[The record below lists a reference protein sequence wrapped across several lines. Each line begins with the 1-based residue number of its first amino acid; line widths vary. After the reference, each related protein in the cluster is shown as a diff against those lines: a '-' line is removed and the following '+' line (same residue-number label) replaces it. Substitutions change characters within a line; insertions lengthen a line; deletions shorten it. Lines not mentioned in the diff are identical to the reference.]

1 MLRQERVVLGVD
13 IGGSSIKCCLLD
25 AQEIVRHTTLQYK
38 HGKDPE
44 HVLEMIASILQSWK
58 HEGPIGIGFP
68 GRVVGNRIVDAPNL
82 GSEWED
88 YDLPKNLMLRF
99 QNQVSI
105 INDADAAA
113 LAMARETEGWE
124 FENILCLTLGTGIG
138 SAWLKQG
145 NLDAGTEYGRMIH
158 PNLNCSLEEWA
169 SVRTLNQEK
178 LSLEEWT
185 ERLATILEFL
195 LEQFKPDRF
204 ILSGGITTSSE
215 KWVELIEEKI
225 AVPVVIS
232 KYGDLT
238 GAVGSARLHSV

>member
-1 MLRQERVVLGVD
+1 MHQERVVLGVD
-13 IGGSSIKCCLLD
+13 IGGSSIKCCLLN
-25 AQEIVRHTTLQYK
+25 AKEIIRQTTLQYE
-38 HGKDPE
+38 HGKDPK
-44 HVLEMIASILQSWK
+44 HVLEMISSILQSWN
-58 HEGPIGIGFP
+58 HDGPIGIGFP
-68 GRVVGNRIVDAPNL
+68 GLVVGNRIVDAPNL

-88 YDLPKNLMLRF
+88 YDLPNNLLLRF

-145 NLDAGTEYGRMIH
+145 NLDAGTEYGRMMH
-158 PNLNCSLEEWA
+158 PDLNCSLEEWA
-169 SVRTLNQEK
+169 SVRTMNQEN
-178 LSLEEWT
+178 LSLKEWT
-185 ERLATILEFL
+185 ERLATILDFL
-195 LEQFKPDRF
+195 LEQFNPDRF
-204 ILSGGITTSSE
+204 ILSGGITSSSE
-215 KWVELIEEKI
+215 EWVALIEEKI

-238 GAVGSARLHSV
+238 GAVGAAKLHSV